1 MDEATRSRIFEPFFT
16 TKQPGSGTGLG
27 LSMVYGIVTRAGGS
41 INVDS
46 ALGSGTTFTV
56 RLPRAE
62 HEAELSPDEPERGGE
77 TGAGERLLVVE
88 DDAMVRAVAA
98 TILSR
103 SGFEVV
109 TAENGEEALE
119 LLETDSRFD
128 LMISDLMM
136 PTVGGLKLAAELE
149 ARGLDLPMIFTSGY
163 AEGVSDRVPEGAR
176 RAFLP
181 KPFSPEDLVAAV
193 RGLLDVSLIP

>member
-1 MDEATRSRIFEPFFT
+1 
-16 TKQPGSGTGLG
+16 
-27 LSMVYGIVTRAGGS
+27 V
-41 INVDS
+41 
-46 ALGSGTTFTV
+46 
-56 RLPRAE
+56 LPERRAE
-62 HEAELSPDEPERGGE
+62 
-77 TGAGERLLVVE
+77 TGTGERLLVVE
-88 DDAMVRAVAA
+88 DDAMVRSVAA

-103 SGFEVV
+103 SGFDVV

-119 LLETDSRFD
+119 LLEVDRGFD

-149 ARGLDLPMIFTSGY
+149 SRGLDLPTIFTSGY
-163 AEGVSDRVPEGAR
+163 AEGVSDHFPEGAQ

-193 RGLLDVSLIP
+193 RGLLDASLTA